1 MAQESSSSSPI
12 NETTVVRS
20 SASTSQELVD
30 VGRYSLGY
38 SVRSKATAFAAE
50 ICYIPRIFLIRFH
63 PRLLA
68 ALSLCYFDAFAVHPM
83 SLERIRKRKV
93 RYQQRR

>member
-1 MAQESSSSSPI
+1 MGQESSSSSPM

-30 VGRYSLGY
+30 VGRYSLSY
-38 SVRSKATAFAAE
+38 SKVTAFASE
-50 ICYIPRIFLIRFH
+50 ICYIPRIFLIHLH

-68 ALSLCYFDAFAVHPM
+68 ALFLRYSDAFAVHPM

-93 RYQQRR
+93 RYQQR

>member
-1 MAQESSSSSPI
+1 MGQKSSSSSPM

-20 SASTSQELVD
+20 SASTSQQLVD
-30 VGRYSLGY
+30 VGRYSLSY
-38 SVRSKATAFAAE
+38 SVRSKVTAFASE
-50 ICYIPRIFLIRFH
+50 ICYIPRILLIHFH

-68 ALSLCYFDAFAVHPM
+68 ALFLRYSDAFAVHPM

-93 RYQQRR
+93 RYQQR

>member
-1 MAQESSSSSPI
+1 MGQESSSSSPM

-30 VGRYSLGY
+30 VGRHSLSY
-38 SVRSKATAFAAE
+38 SVRSKVTAL
-50 ICYIPRIFLIRFH
+50 IRYIPRIFLVHLH

-68 ALSLCYFDAFAVHPM
+68 APFLCYSDAFAVHPM
-83 SLERIRKRKV
+83 SLERIRKRKA
-93 RYQQRR
+93 RYQQR